1 MLTTC
6 PSALGSKK
14 HRLLSPLESRAG
26 RSKHKPMDGIATTQ
40 KVRQVGG
47 VATELC
53 IMEFADRFFVVLT
66 QLNKPGTLVRRPM
79 ILPLRCSV
87 SGPRCLAGA

>member
-1 MLTTC
+1 
-6 PSALGSKK
+6 
-14 HRLLSPLESRAG
+14 
-26 RSKHKPMDGIATTQ
+26 MDGIATTQ

-79 ILPLRCSV
+79 ILPLRC
-87 SGPRCLAGA
+87 